1 MAILG
6 SRRGSTENLALPLM
20 IVAFLAVGG
29 FLYWLSVSAKSAEV
43 VIVEETPDE
52 GSGASAILSLQ
63 DFLVNPEGQIDAI
76 VEITDARIASRLG
89 TQAFW
94 IGSDAAPYL
103 VRLSP
108 SLADAGIEILVES
121 VVNIVGSVFIMSDSV
136 LTSWDEQGVFSNEGD
151 RIVAEFATSFLE
163 ATAIDGVT
171 GSVDAEEGAEEGVEE
186 GVEEG
191 AETGNEPG

>member
-6 SRRGSTENLALPLM
+6 SRRGSAENLTLPLM
-20 IVAFLAVGG
+20 IVAFLMVGG
-29 FLYWLSVSAKSAEV
+29 FLYWLNVNAKSAEV
-43 VIVEETPDE
+43 AIVEETPGE
-52 GSGASAILSLQ
+52 GSGASATTLSLQ
-63 DFLVNPEGQIDAI
+63 DFLANPEGQIDAT
-76 VEITDARIASRLG
+76 VEVTGARIASRLG

-103 VRLSP
+103 VKMAP
-108 SLADAGIEILVES
+108 ELAGAGIEILVES
-121 VVNIVGSVFIMSDSV
+121 MVNIVGSVYMMSDSV
-136 LTSWDEQGVFSNEGD
+136 LTAWDEQGVFSNEGD

-171 GSVDAEEGAEEGVEE
+171 GSVDAEEG
-186 GVEEG
+186 VEEG

>member
-6 SRRGSTENLALPLM
+6 SRRGSAENLALPLM
-20 IVAFLAVGG
+20 IVAFLMVGG
-29 FLYWLSVSAKSAEV
+29 FLYWLNVSAKSSEV
-43 VIVEETPDE
+43 AIVEETPDE

-63 DFLVNPEGQIDAI
+63 DFLANPEGQIDAI
-76 VEITDARIASRLG
+76 VEVTGARIASRLG

-103 VRLSP
+103 VRMSP

-121 VVNIVGSVFIMSDSV
+121 VVSVVGSVFMMSDSV

-171 GSVDAEEGAEEGVEE
+171 GSVDAEEGAEEG
-186 GVEEG
+186 